1 MVIRGTPKDA
11 SQYIIIDND
20 DIIYQLS
27 IKGIFPKYIDKTQA
41 YFDKKDITISIV
53 NEITKG

>member
-1 MVIRGTPKDA
+1 MVIRGTPKDVN
-11 SQYIIIDND
+11 QYIIIDND
-20 DIIYQLS
+20 DMIYQLS
-27 IKGIFPKYIDKTQA
+27 VKGIFPKYIDNQQA

>member
-1 MVIRGTPKDA
+1 MVIRGTPKNTN
-11 SQYIIIDND
+11 QYIIIDND
-20 DIIYQLS
+20 NIIYQLS
-27 IKGIFPKYIDKTQA
+27 VKGIFPKYIDKQQA

>member
-1 MVIRGTPKDA
+1 MVIRETPKDVN
-11 SQYIIIDND
+11 QYIIIDND
-20 DIIYQLS
+20 DMIYQLS
-27 IKGIFPKYIDKTQA
+27 VKGIFPKYIDNQQA